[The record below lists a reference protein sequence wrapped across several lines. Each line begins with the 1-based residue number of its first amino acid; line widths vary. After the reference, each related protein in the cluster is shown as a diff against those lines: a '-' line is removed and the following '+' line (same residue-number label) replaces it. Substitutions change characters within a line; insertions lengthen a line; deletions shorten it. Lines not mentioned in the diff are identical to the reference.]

1 MEIEANDLTGVYDLP
16 LPGGICPDCFKDKRH
31 TMVYLKGK
39 LAGRLVISYCEH
51 HKTGGTIILGAT
63 PARWTMMSPLT
74 REEFLDAAVEFA
86 VLDVNGANA
95 IN

>member
-1 MEIEANDLTGVYDLP
+1 MEIEANDLPGVYDLP
-16 LPGGICPDCFKDKRH
+16 LPGGICPDCFQNRQH
-31 TMVYLKGK
+31 TMVYLRGK

-51 HKTGGTIILGAT
+51 HSTGGMAVLGAM